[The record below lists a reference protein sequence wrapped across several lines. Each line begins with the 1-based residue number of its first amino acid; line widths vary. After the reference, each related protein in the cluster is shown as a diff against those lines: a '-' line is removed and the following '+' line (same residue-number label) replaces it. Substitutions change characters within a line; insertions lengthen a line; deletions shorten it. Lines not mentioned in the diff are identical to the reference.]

1 VYPYAPKPP
10 AAARLNTN
18 GLPTVPDCVPDGPI
32 KLTSGLITKVGSE
45 IAGSEPRLFVA
56 TTATNTNRPSSA
68 LVNKSV
74 LEVAPVIS
82 EQVAKSAASVQD
94 FHWYVSV
101 GSGAP
106 LKVTTDVSTD
116 PTYGFPVG
124 CTPLDKVGAI
134 VSAGVTGFDAT
145 EATDSPFLLVALT
158 VNVYAV
164 PLVKPT
170 ISIGEE
176 VPVADAPLLAVTV

>member
-1 VYPYAPKPP
+1 M
-10 AAARLNTN
+10 
-18 GLPTVPDCVPDGPI
+18 
-32 KLTSGLITKVGSE
+32 
-45 IAGSEPRLFVA
+45 
-56 TTATNTNRPSSA
+56 
-68 LVNKSV
+68 
-74 LEVAPVIS
+74 
-82 EQVAKSAASVQD
+82 
-94 FHWYVSV
+94 
-101 GSGAP
+101 
-106 LKVTTDVSTD
+106 STE

-124 CTPLDKVGAI
+124 FTPLDKVGAI